1 MSESSESVASVA
13 SIAPFVCKWLGAH
26 SRSQCFNT
34 QEELEH
40 HVYND
45 HKDLF
50 KLE

>member
-1 MSESSESVASVA
+1 MSESSESDA

-40 HVYND
+40 HVYDD

-50 KLE
+50 KLK